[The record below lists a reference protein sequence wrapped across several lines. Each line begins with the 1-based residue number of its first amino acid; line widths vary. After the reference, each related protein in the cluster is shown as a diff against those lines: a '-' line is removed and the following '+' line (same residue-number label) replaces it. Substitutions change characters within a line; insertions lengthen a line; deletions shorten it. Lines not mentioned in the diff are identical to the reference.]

1 MELPRPPQN
10 QGPTMHA
17 GWLEEMR
24 EHYYAT
30 GFIRVEDLKEI
41 LGDQTTPVQMR
52 CEVEETGSNTLR
64 PLFD

>member
-1 MELPRPPQN
+1 
-10 QGPTMHA
+10 MHA